1 MTTQTEQINDLLRA
15 LVETFIDHAH
25 ALSISAKEVPGA
37 VYWTMQGH
45 ADDYGK
51 LVGKKGAHVNALTLL
66 VASLGTAADQL
77 FTFKLLE
84 PEPAP
89 RRAAS
94 PPKQATHYDPRP
106 ARELLCRILENLGLG
121 QFAVEAKPTPSG
133 KTPIEV
139 LFEISVRTEEDYR
152 ALTVA
157 ADNSSEGLSVI
168 AALGTLFRA
177 HANKGGI
184 RTQLE
189 VLRP

>member
-1 MTTQTEQINDLLRA
+1 MTTQTEQLNDLLRE
-15 LVETFIDHAH
+15 LVESFIDHAH

-66 VASLGTAADQL
+66 VSALGTAADQL

-89 RRAAS
+89 RRPAS
-94 PPKQATHYDPRP
+94 PPKTASSYDPRP
-106 ARELLCRILENLGLG
+106 ARDLLCRILENLGLG
-121 QFAVEAKPTPSG
+121 QFCVESKIDKGAQISVT
-133 KTPIEV
+133 
-139 LFEISVRTEEDYR
+139 FEIAVRTDEDYR

-157 ADNSSEGLSVI
+157 PGNTPDALSIIV
-168 AALGTLFRA
+168 ALGTLFRA

>member
-1 MTTQTEQINDLLRA
+1 MTTQTEQINDLLRE
-15 LVETFIDHAH
+15 LVETFIDHPH
-25 ALSISAKEVPGA
+25 ALALTPKEVPGA
-37 VYWTMQGH
+37 TYWTMQGH

-51 LVGKKGAHVNALTLL
+51 LVGKKGAHVDALTLL
-66 VASLGTAADQL
+66 VSSLGEAADQL

-94 PPKQATHYDPRP
+94 PPKQAEHYDPRP
-106 ARELLCRILENLGLG
+106 ARDLLCRILENLGLG
-121 QFAVEAKPTPSG
+121 QFAVEAKITKAG
-133 KTPIEV
+133 QIEV
-139 LFEISVRTEEDYR
+139 LFEITVRTDEDYR

-157 ADNSSEGLSVI
+157 PDNSPKGLSVI
-168 AALGTLFRA
+168 AALGTLYRA

>member
-1 MTTQTEQINDLLRA
+1 MTTQTEQINDLLRE

-51 LVGKKGAHVNALTLL
+51 LVGKKGAHVDAMTLL
-66 VASLGTAADQL
+66 VSSLGTAADQL

-89 RRAAS
+89 RRPAS
-94 PPKQATHYDPRP
+94 PTKTAAHYDPVP
-106 ARELLCRILENLGLG
+106 ARDLLCRILDNLGLG
-121 QFAVEAKPTPSG
+121 QFAVSYKVEKDAQIS
-133 KTPIEV
+133 V
-139 LFEISVRTEEDYR
+139 LFEIAVRTDEDYR

-157 ADNSSEGLSVI
+157 PENSPKGLSVI

-177 HANKGGI
+177 HANKRGI